1 MTKMSIRPP
10 FWAHCASYL
19 YSLPLAILCYLI
31 LTLATTSSSLRS
43 RCSLQAPNRFLHVA
57 KINNG
62 MSTHW
67 SHYMYYCLHVCL
79 VTDSCSPYHN
89 VQKLKIP
96 FGNCMELIGL
106 NVDDCV
112 FQSGF
117 HFVNFRVQMWNE
129 NWNEMYLPYP
139 IAQ

>member
-1 MTKMSIRPP
+1 MLEIKNNDQVISSPYFGLDFFSGSQTNPCLHPLFLSILTGR
-10 FWAHCASYL
+10 
-19 YSLPLAILCYLI
+19 LCYLI

-79 VTDSCSPYHN
+79 VTDSCSPYHS
-89 VQKLKIP
+89 VQKLRIP
-96 FGNCMELIGL
+96 FGNCTGL
-106 NVDDCV
+106 
-112 FQSGF
+112 SGGF
-117 HFVNFRVQMWNE
+117 TAVNINCLGLLKFFTK
-129 NWNEMYLPYP
+129 
-139 IAQ
+139 